1 MKHDDYD
8 QNVFINCAFDSS
20 FLEMFRAIV
29 YIVHDC
35 GFIVRCAL
43 ETGNASGVRI
53 DKIIKI
59 IEQCRYGIH
68 DLSCIEITEESPL
81 PRFNMPYE
89 LGVFMGAKS
98 FGETFHKK
106 KDFLVLD
113 SDAHRYKI
121 SISDLAGYDFLPHNN
136 DINRLIEIIRDWL
149 SSAISKTQPGAAY
162 FQSRYDR
169 FLDDYPIMCETLHY
183 NPDTLNFKD
192 YYALVAAWIQNE
204 RSKLL
209 NDSE

>member
-1 MKHDDYD
+1 MKSEDYD
-8 QNVFINCAFDSS
+8 RNVFVNCSFDPS
-20 FLEMFRAIV
+20 FLNMFRAIV

-35 GFIVRCAL
+35 GFIVRCAQ

-59 IEQCRYGIH
+59 ILDCRFGIH
-68 DLSCIEITEESPL
+68 DLSCIQLTEDSPL

-98 FGETFHKK
+98 FGDTNQKK

-113 SDAHRYKI
+113 SEPHRYKRL
-121 SISDLAGYDFLPHNN
+121 ISDLAGYDFPPHHNN
-136 DINRLIEIIRDWL
+136 TDNLIEVIRDWL
-149 SSAISKTQPGAAY
+149 AQSTNKAIPGSVY
-162 FQSRYDR
+162 FQNRYQN
-169 FLDDYPIMCETLHY
+169 FLLDYPLMCAELHY
-183 NPDTLNFKD
+183 NSETLNFIE

-204 RSKLL
+204 RNELL
-209 NDSE
+209 NDQ